1 MLVLLGHSAGEPVS
15 SRDQDFFKAMGA
27 RIAAARKAHDLTQQ
41 DLAEH
46 LGVAQQTY
54 AQYEVGIRRI
64 PASMLPDL
72 SQRLGLTMDE
82 LMGIRAHTRSK
93 PGPMTRFERQ
103 FERIRLLPRT
113 KQQVLMEMLEGFLIQ
128 TGH

>member
-1 MLVLLGHSAGEPVS
+1 MLLRHSAGEPVS

-27 RIAAARKAHDLTQQ
+27 RITAARKALDLTQQ
-41 DLAEH
+41 ALAES

-64 PASMLPDL
+64 PASMLPTL
-72 SQRLGLTMDE
+72 AQLLGLSMDE
-82 LMGIRAHTRSK
+82 LMGVSPQTRSK
-93 PGPMTRFERQ
+93 PGPANRFERQ
-103 FERIRLLPRT
+103 LERIRLLPRT
-113 KQQVLMEMLEGFLIQ
+113 KQQVLMEILEGFLTQ